1 MTGYSAIA
9 PGTDLSQHA
18 RVLVRVHDA
27 VITGGRPPVRPR
39 GVVARSW
46 SRVLGFG
53 LDASRTNA
61 REPLPFVE
69 VERRRRQSPLG
80 LIVDELRQVL
90 VSVADASSF
99 LVVVTDADGVI
110 LWREGSARV
119 RLRADALGFTEGARW
134 TEATVGTNAIGT
146 ALAEA
151 APVQLFSAEHFER
164 AQHAWYCTAAPIHHP
179 VNGELLGVVD
189 VSGPAL
195 TLHPVIGALVET
207 AVKLAEAQL
216 WRHHELRLERLRQS
230 ARGALA
236 TVSGPLLLVD
246 DHGWVAH
253 QSGIAVRDRIEV
265 PRADRLIA
273 VPGLGLCTPERIGE
287 GWLVRPRETRDIVA
301 ELDLT
306 ESPVLRLRSDAEP
319 WRTPLTRRNADVLV
333 LLHRAG
339 RPGMTA
345 VQLSTALF
353 GDEEHCVTVRAEV
366 SRLRRAVGGL
376 VTTNPYRLAEGVT
389 LSVVRRDGAPPE
401 VEGRTGRAL
410 SRLA

>member
-9 PGTDLSQHA
+9 PGTDLSRHA

-27 VITGGRPPVRPR
+27 VIAGGRPPVRPR

-46 SRVLGFG
+46 SRVLELG

-61 REPLPFVE
+61 REPLPLAE
-69 VERRRRQSPLG
+69 VERRRRTSPLS
-80 LIVDELRQVL
+80 LVVDELRQVL
-90 VSVADASSF
+90 VSAADASSF

-110 LWREGSARV
+110 LWREGSPRV
-119 RLRADALGFTEGARW
+119 RLRADALGFAEGARW

-151 APVQLFSAEHFER
+151 APVQLFSAEHFEQ
-164 AQHAWYCTAAPIHHP
+164 AQHSWYCTAAPIHHP

-207 AVKLAEAQL
+207 AVKLAESQL
-216 WRHHELRLERLRQS
+216 WRHHEQRLDRLRQS
-230 ARGALA
+230 ARGVLA
-236 TVSGPLLLVD
+236 TVPGPLLLVD

-253 QSGIAVRDRIEV
+253 QAGIAVRDRIAV
-265 PRADRLIA
+265 PRADRLLA

-287 GWLVRPRETRDIVA
+287 GWLVRPREAGADLVA

-306 ESPVLRLRSDAEP
+306 GPPVLRLRSDGEP
-319 WRTPLTRRNADVLV
+319 WRTPLTRRHADVLV
-333 LLHRAG
+333 RLHRAG
-339 RPGMTA
+339 RPGLTA
-345 VQLSTALF
+345 AQLSVALF
-353 GDEEHCVTVRAEV
+353 GDEAHCVTVRAEV
-366 SRLRRAVGGL
+366 SRLRRVVGGL
-376 VTTNPYRLAEGVT
+376 VTTNPYRLADGVRLT
-389 LSVVRRDGAPPE
+389 VVGPDDA
-401 VEGRTGRAL
+401 
-410 SRLA
+410 